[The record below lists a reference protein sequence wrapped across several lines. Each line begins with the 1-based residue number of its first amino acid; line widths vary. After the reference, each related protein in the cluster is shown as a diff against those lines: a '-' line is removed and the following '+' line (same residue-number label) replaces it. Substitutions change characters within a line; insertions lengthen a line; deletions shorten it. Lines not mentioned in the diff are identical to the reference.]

1 MIAVCAAVAW
11 LLLTPADLR
20 RFGESIFATTVF
32 ASNVLFW
39 LQSGYFAAPLE
50 SRPLLHTWSLAVEEQ
65 FYLVY
70 PIGLGLIFW
79 LLPSRVIAIT
89 LALAVLSFGLNVALV
104 ETHPNFA
111 FFQLPTRAWELC
123 IGAVLAMSA
132 LSSPRTMGASELAGL
147 LGIGLICC
155 AVFGFSKNTVFP
167 GFAALVPTM
176 GAAAIIWAG
185 RSKCGTITRLLSYRP
200 FVLIGKA
207 SYSLYL
213 WHFPLLS
220 FAAYMRVDGLS
231 LELRF
236 ALVAL
241 STILAF
247 ASWIYVEQPIRRGE
261 GGLRKSEGS
270 IRRGCGGACIVRRLR
285 TDGTF

>member
-39 LQSGYFAAPLE
+39 LQSGYFASPWNPDLCCTRGRLP
-50 SRPLLHTWSLAVEEQ
+50 SKSSFILYPHRSWPDFFAV
-65 FYLVY
+65 
-70 PIGLGLIFW
+70 
-79 LLPSRVIAIT
+79 PSRVIAIT

-185 RSKCGTITRLLSYRP
+185 RSKCGTMTRLLSYRP

-261 GGLRKSEGS
+261 GVFKSEGS